1 MSEDRTDEDATLPE
15 GVREMYSTHIITLV
29 IVAVIGLGT
38 VVDRFHE
45 DRGVVRP

>member
-1 MSEDRTDEDATLPE
+1 MSEDRTDDDASLPE

-29 IVAVIGLGT
+29 IVAVI